1 MSKEKLTVDNI
12 DDYRDELNG
21 NYYDAVKATVLN
33 LIEVSY
39 ENELDSNKID
49 ISSID
54 KIVNRI
60 VESDEFN
67 NYIDSYIQDE
77 IKKVFIEDKIIEEED
92 KELWK

>member
-21 NYYDAVKATVLN
+21 NYYDAVKVTVLN

-92 KELWK
+92 KEL

>member
-92 KELWK
+92 KEL

>member
-21 NYYDAVKATVLN
+21 NYYDAIKATVLN

-67 NYIDSYIQDE
+67 DYIDCYIQDE

-92 KELWK
+92 KEL

>member
-77 IKKVFIEDKIIEEED
+77 LNKVFIEDKIIEEED
-92 KELWK
+92 KEL